1 MRSVRSFRVSPTYG
15 WLFVL
20 AILFAPQAVRA
31 ATTWHAI
38 AGVQRSGDGIQAL
51 AFLSNELWIHAGD
64 SITWIFPTAES
75 HCDLLKTW
83 AAPTGSARRW
93 WGMSRDDTQWL

>member
-1 MRSVRSFRVSPTYG
+1 MRSVRCFSVSPTYG

-20 AILFAPQAVRA
+20 AIFVRSRQAVRA

-64 SITWIFPTAES
+64 SITWIFPTAEIHTVTFS
-75 HCDLLKTW
+75 
-83 AAPTGSARRW
+83 
-93 WGMSRDDTQWL
+93 